1 MHANPTITAVK
12 QLPRSGVHTGV
23 ISRVRVRQN
32 RPTQCQNHLSQ
43 VHGIA
48 ICWTMCQGKG
58 RLKCSHTQQKLPRY
72 QPTTSCSCAARM
84 STQHWDSLPHMV
96 VLFAQRLTCILPPHR
111 QHGPAAGSNAAA
123 WSTDAGGQVGQ
134 KHRTTASCR
143 LYQQAV
149 AAGRSK
155 SNNCADMATQN
166 KQLWLIH
173 TSGLC
178 PVHVT
183 PPPTANQCV
192 N

>member
-58 RLKCSHTQQKLPRY
+58 RLECSHTQQKLPRY

-84 STQHWDSLPHMV
+84 STQQLG
-96 VLFAQRLTCILPPHR
+96 QPPT
-111 QHGPAAGSNAAA
+111 HGG
-123 WSTDAGGQVGQ
+123 TVC
-134 KHRTTASCR
+134 TA
-143 LYQQAV
+143 L
-149 AAGRSK
+149 
-155 SNNCADMATQN
+155 DMHLA
-166 KQLWLIH
+166 
-173 TSGLC
+173 
-178 PVHVT
+178 T
-183 PPPTANQCV
+183 PPPTRPCCWQQRCCLEYRCRRAGWPETQDHCQLQAISAGCSCRT
-192 N
+192 